1 MQQLKHV
8 ENRIVV
14 SVDMEGKN
22 SHQFADGT
30 TIRLERKYDNF
41 DLKYVNPTNAT
52 VVSAE
57 NIPEG
62 AEILLH
68 HNSTHDTN
76 RVFNYT
82 SLSGSVIASNIR
94 HFAIPETEAFAWY
107 DKKSK
112 SWQPLPGFDFALRVF
127 RPYKGILDGIEPTLI
142 KDCLYVTTGEYKGL
156 VCRTLRAC
164 DYTIIFQDI
173 NGREGNIIRF
183 RSKDVI
189 GDDKKVVREMEIV
202 AIDHA
207 LTNDMLNGA
216 LIAGVTISDAKPV
229 IQLING

>member
-1 MQQLKHV
+1 MQLKHV

-22 SHQFADGT
+22 SHTFADGT
-30 TIRLERKYDNF
+30 NIRLERKYDNF
-41 DLKYVNPTNAT
+41 DLKYVNPTNAI

-62 AEILLH
+62 SEVLLH

-76 RVFNYT
+76 RIFNYNP
-82 SLSGSVIASNIR
+82 LSGAEIASNVR
-94 HFAIPETEAFAWY
+94 YFAIPESEAFAWY

-127 RPYKGILDGIEPTLI
+127 RPYKGIIDGIEPTLI

-164 DYTIIFQDI
+164 DYMIIFQDV
-173 NGREGNIIRF
+173 NGREGNVIRF

-189 GDDKKVVREMEIV
+189 GDDKKVAREMEIV

-207 LTNDMLNGA
+207 LTRDMQNGD
-216 LIAGVTISDAKPV
+216 LIAGTTKSDAKPV
-229 IQLING
+229 IQLINQ

>member
-1 MQQLKHV
+1 MQQLRHV
-8 ENRIVV
+8 VNRIVV
-14 SVDMEGKN
+14 SVNMESKN
-22 SHQFADGT
+22 SHKFSDGT
-30 TIRLERKYDNF
+30 EIRLERKYDCF
-41 DLKYVNPTNAT
+41 DQKYTQPVNAI

-62 AEILLH
+62 SEILIH

-82 SLSGSVIASNIR
+82 SLSGDDIASNVR
-94 HFAIPETEAFAWY
+94 YFAIPESEAYAWY
-107 DKKSK
+107 NGVE
-112 SWQPLPGFDFALRVF
+112 WLPLPGFDFALRIF
-127 RPYKGILDGIEPTLI
+127 RPYKGILDGIEPTVI
-142 KDCLYVTTGEYKGL
+142 KDCLYVTTGEYRGI

-164 DYTIIFQDI
+164 DYTIIFQDT

-202 AIDHA
+202 AIDHV
-207 LTNDMLNGA
+207 LTRDIQNGD
-216 LIAGVTISDAKPV
+216 LIAGITKSDAKPIKELV
-229 IQLING
+229 NG

>member
-22 SHQFADGT
+22 SHTFADGT
-30 TIRLERKYDNF
+30 EIRLERKYDNF

-76 RVFNYT
+76 RIFNYT
-82 SLSGSVIASNIR
+82 SLSGAVIASNIR

-107 DKKSK
+107 DKESK
-112 SWQPLPGFDFALRVF
+112 SWQPIPGFDFALRVF
-127 RPYKGILDGIEPTLI
+127 KPYVGFLQGIAPTLI

-173 NGREGNIIRF
+173 NGREGQVIRF

-189 GDDKKVVREMEIV
+189 GDDKKVAREMEIV
-202 AIDHA
+202 AIDHF
-207 LTNDMLNGA
+207 LTAHMREGNL
-216 LIAGVTISDAKPV
+216 LAGITISDAKPV

>member
-1 MQQLKHV
+1 MQLKHV

-22 SHQFADGT
+22 SHTFTDGT
-30 TIRLERKYDNF
+30 KIRLERKYDNF
-41 DLKYVNPTNAT
+41 DLKYVNPTNAI

-62 AEILLH
+62 AEILIH

-76 RVFNYT
+76 RIFNYDQ
-82 SLSGSVIASNIR
+82 LSGHVIASNIK

-107 DKKSK
+107 DKQSK

-127 RPYKGILDGIEPTLI
+127 RPYKGVLDGIDPTLI

-164 DYTIIFQDI
+164 DYTIIFQDV

-189 GDDKKVVREMEIV
+189 GEDKKIAREMEVV
-202 AIDHA
+202 AIDHD
-207 LTNDMLNGA
+207 LTNKMINGD
-216 LIAGVTISDAKPV
+216 LIAGITKSDAKPV